1 MKTYAIRTERGTA
14 CANRSVTSF
23 SGLMDALLNAII
35 NGETITI
42 KEIKKDSE

>member
-23 SGLMDALLNAII
+23 SELMDALLNAIV

-42 KEIKKDSE
+42 KEIKGD